1 MRIMGRQFK
10 LVKTGITQDYLKGC
24 DIKYLT
30 SFSCKKIRDD
40 GRYLLVDVD
49 MDKSQSIE
57 STFIVASMKIR
68 DEFKTVLLDTD
79 EDTKIVLHEGKV
91 YKVVD
96 DLEYSAF
103 AGLFRSS
110 AI

>member
-1 MRIMGRQFK
+1 MGTQLK
-10 LVKTGITQDYLKGC
+10 LVKTGCTQDYLKGC
-24 DIKYLT
+24 NIKYLT
-30 SFSCKKIRDD
+30 SFSCKKLKDD

-49 MDKSQSIE
+49 LDKSHSIGN
-57 STFIVASMKIR
+57 TFILASMKIR

-91 YKVVD
+91 YKEVD

-110 AI
+110 AV